1 MKTLYINT
9 NRHILKIEIDYR
21 MSGFSSKYECS
32 ARICC
37 ICGTFSFRFFV
48 AKDDIDYIID
58 PLDAENDAERK
69 KVMAMHA
76 RIISEFKDAFSDFNN
91 EVF

>member
-1 MKTLYINT
+1 MKNLYINT
-9 NRHILKIEIDYR
+9 NRHIIKAEIDCS
-21 MSGFSSKYECS
+21 MSNYGSKYECS

-37 ICGTFSFRFFV
+37 ICGTFSFRFYIN
-48 AKDDIDYIID
+48 KDEIDYIID

-76 RIISEFKDAFSDFNN
+76 RIISEFKNAFSDFSN

>member
-9 NRHILKIEIDYR
+9 NRHIIKIEIDCKISNYV
-21 MSGFSSKYECS
+21 SKYECN

-37 ICGTFSFRFFV
+37 ICGTFSFRFFIN
-48 AKDDIDYIID
+48 KDDIDYIVNL
-58 PLDAENDAERK
+58 LDAENDAERK

-76 RIISEFKDAFSDFNN
+76 RIINEFKDAFNDFSN